1 MENKINILLYF
12 FVFVVLIS
20 FAGFFNTYLKFFPD
34 FNQFPYVIHVHFL
47 AFAAWLLLLIIQPIL
62 IKKKKIKLHRKV
74 GKLSYVLAPILV
86 ATIVILSNIQIR
98 REILLPDN
106 NANVTAFI
114 ALIDIVS
121 FSGYYLIA
129 MIKSKNTRW
138 HVAFLIAATLVILN
152 PGLSRLLNQIQYGLG
167 ILVAILLPFIVS
179 IFLIIFE
186 KLKYKRAILKSP
198 YFLYLCLWTLT
209 IFLFITIPN
218 TDFWTNFIT
227 KIFK

>member
-1 MENKINILLYF
+1 M
-12 FVFVVLIS
+12 
-20 FAGFFNTYLKFFPD
+20 
-34 FNQFPYVIHVHFL
+34 
-47 AFAAWLLLLIIQPIL
+47 
-62 IKKKKIKLHRKV
+62 
-74 GKLSYVLAPILV
+74 V

-167 ILVAILLPFIVS
+167 IIVAVLLPFIVS

-209 IFLFITIPN
+209 IFLFISIPN
-218 TDFWTNFIT
+218 TELWSNFIT